1 MRFGIVLAL
10 LVLVAGLF
18 LFGLRRDPSLLPSV
32 LAEKRKPAP
41 DFTLP
46 ILPPYRKAWGET
58 LRLSRLFGRPIVL
71 NFWASWCPPCRREAP
86 MLQAYWRRYQDQVLF
101 IGVNFQDTEEA
112 ALAFIREFGLSFPS
126 VADPRGRVGIDYGV
140 YGLPETFFI
149 DPEGRVQARHVGEL
163 KPKDLEGYL
172 RTLLP

>member
-46 ILPPYRKAWGET
+46 ILPPTAKLGEK
-58 LRLSRLFGRPIVL
+58 RSGFPGSS
-71 NFWASWCPPCRREAP
+71 A
-86 MLQAYWRRYQDQVLF
+86 
-101 IGVNFQDTEEA
+101 
-112 ALAFIREFGLSFPS
+112 GLSSLTSGP
-126 VADPRGRVGIDYGV
+126 AGAPPAAGR
-140 YGLPETFFI
+140 L
-149 DPEGRVQARHVGEL
+149 RCW
-163 KPKDLEGYL
+163 KPIGDGT
-172 RTLLP
+172 RTRCSSLA